1 MASDASSSSSEP
13 SLPDPCDPASHK
25 PTWRPTAR
33 WTVLRQRAR
42 LLDRLRQF
50 FIARG
55 YWEVETPLL
64 SRDTC
69 IDPWIDPVA
78 VADPQVSQ
86 SQWYLQTSPEFHMKR
101 LLAAGAD
108 ALFEITRSFRGGESG
123 ARHNIEFTIAEW
135 YRAGDTYHDQMAL
148 VEDLIRDLAGC
159 DLPPDDERRV
169 PSIDLPANPFPR
181 LTYDEVARQAL
192 GTSLLD
198 KSTADLSS
206 IANSAEVAIPVSL
219 PHSDRDGWLNLLLA
233 ERMEPWLAMQPACFL
248 IDFPASQAALAR
260 VRPDQPPVA
269 ERFELYLSGLELCN
283 GYQELTDAEELASR
297 MTQNNQ
303 LRVAAGARSLPV
315 HSRLIDAMRHGLPFC
330 SGVALGFDRLAMWR
344 LGLSDIRT
352 VLAFPFDRA

>member
-1 MASDASSSSSEP
+1 MASDASPSHQPARNPLWRSS
-13 SLPDPCDPASHK
+13 
-25 PTWRPTAR
+25 AR
-33 WTVLRQRAR
+33 WSVLQQRSR

-78 VADPQVSQ
+78 VVDPRVAEGPLF
-86 SQWYLQTSPEFHMKR
+86 LQTSPEFHMKR
-101 LLAAGAD
+101 LLAAGAE
-108 ALFEITRSFRGGESG
+108 AIFEVTRSFRRGESG

-135 YRAGDTYHDQMAL
+135 YRAGDAYHDQMTLVEAL
-148 VEDLIRDLAGC
+148 VRDLAAC
-159 DLPPDDERRV
+159 ELPSAGECAPPASE
-169 PSIDLPANPFPR
+169 LPAAPFPR

-198 KSTADLSS
+198 KSTPELIELAR
-206 IANSAEVAIPVSL
+206 VAGLVVPVSL
-219 PHSDRDGWLNLLLA
+219 PPSDRDGWLNLLLA

-269 ERFELYLSGLELCN
+269 ERFELYLNGLELCN
-283 GYQELTDAEELASR
+283 GYQELTDPEELAAR

-303 LRVAAGARSLPV
+303 IRMAAGADSLPV
-315 HSRLIDAMRHGLPFC
+315 QSRLIDAMRQGLADC
-330 SGVALGFDRLAMWR
+330 SGVALGFDRLVMWR
-344 LGLSDIRT
+344 LGLSDIRD